1 MTMLS
6 MTGFG
11 KAEAVFDGRFILTAE
26 VGSVNRKQLEVRCSL
41 PQECGFFEERV
52 RKIAARYISR
62 GAVQVR
68 MTIHGRDGGVSG
80 EPVVNS
86 AALESLVRQCA
97 AFRRRCGLDERAVDA
112 ERLLTI
118 PGIVIFQSVD
128 PDSPELAAALE
139 EVLVAA
145 FEKFRAMRE
154 VEGENLKADLFARLE
169 VLKELLGRIEPAASG
184 IPGEMKKRLLA
195 KLSAEKIPVPGSE
208 EQLLRE
214 VLFYADRADVT
225 EEITRLKSHFAQ
237 FTRYMNDTVPGGR
250 SLDFLA
256 QEMFREINTL
266 GNKAGIPAVS
276 ALVVEFKSTLEK
288 IREQIQNVE

>member
-1 MTMLS
+1 MLS

-11 KAEAVFDGRFILTAE
+11 KAEAVFGGRYILSAE

-41 PQECGFFEERV
+41 PPECAFFEERV

-62 GAVQVR
+62 GAIQVR

-86 AALESLVRQCA
+86 SALESLVRQCM
-97 AFRRRCGLDERAVDA
+97 AFRRSSALDERAVDV

-118 PGIVIFQSVD
+118 PGVVVFQSVD

-139 EVLVAA
+139 DVLVSA
-145 FEKFRAMRE
+145 FGKFQAMRE
-154 VEGENLKADLFARLE
+154 VEGENLKADLSARLD
-169 VLKELLGRIEPAASG
+169 VLKNLLHKIEPAVAG
-184 IPGEMKKRLLA
+184 IPGEIRQRLLG
-195 KLSAEKIPVPGSE
+195 KLEAEKIPVPGSE

-214 VLFYADRADVT
+214 VLFYADKADVA
-225 EEITRLKSHFAQ
+225 EEITRLKSHFDQ
-237 FTRYMNDTVPGGR
+237 FARYVNDTVPGGR

>member
-11 KAEAVFDGRFILTAE
+11 KAETVFGGRYVLSAE

-41 PQECGFFEERV
+41 PPECGFFEERV

-62 GAVQVR
+62 GALQVR

-86 AALESLVRQCA
+86 AALESLVRQCMA
-97 AFRRRCGLDERAVDA
+97 LRRSCALDERAVDV
-112 ERLLTI
+112 ERLLTV
-118 PGIVIFQSVD
+118 PGVVVFQSVD

-139 EVLVAA
+139 DVLISA

-154 VEGENLKADLFARLE
+154 AEGENLRTDLLARLD
-169 VLKELLGRIEPAASG
+169 VLKDLLRRIEPAVAG
-184 IPGEMKKRLLA
+184 IPGEIRQRLLA
-195 KLSAEKIPVPGSE
+195 KLEAEKIPVPGSE

-214 VLFYADRADVT
+214 VLFYADKADVT
-225 EEITRLKSHFAQ
+225 EEITRLKSHFGQ
-237 FTRYMNDTVPGGR
+237 FLRYMNDTVPGGR